1 MEQDQNKQEETIDIK
16 ALILKY
22 TQYWYYFLLSILFFG
37 FIAFLNNRFTVPEYS
52 VSTTLLIR
60 DDNNT
65 QLGAENLIEGLEL
78 FSGKKN
84 LTNEIVILNS
94 YSINE
99 KVIEELGLGLSYFQH
114 GFFQTNE
121 LFENAPFIVQLD
133 STHSQIIETE
143 FEVTIIDENS
153 FNLTVST
160 EDLFPYNL
168 VLEKF
173 DKTVLANI
181 DIDETHQFDKK
192 IVSDYYAFTI
202 SKSLFFKEDEIAN
215 NNKTYSFKLHETDKL
230 AQNLI
235 TSVTI
240 NPINKETSIL
250 KLNIKASNPK
260 KNINILN
267 KLTEI
272 YIRGGLDEKNIMAIN
287 TIYFIDEQLRVI
299 NDSLTFI
306 ENQLEAFRIK
316 NPNLE
321 LVDKEYGTYFQKQKL
336 DNTLSEQSV
345 NIKYYQSLLSYLKN
359 DNNANSIVSP
369 TSMGISN
376 PELNTLINQL
386 LQLYAKKGDLQ
397 LTTTNKN
404 PAYTSVISQI
414 EQLIVQLLKM

>member
-160 EDLFPYNL
+160 EDQFPYNL
-168 VLEKF
+168 ELEKF

-181 DIDETHQFDKK
+181 DVDKTHQFDKK
-192 IVSDYYAFTI
+192 I
-202 SKSLFFKEDEIAN
+202 
-215 NNKTYSFKLHETDKL
+215 
-230 AQNLI
+230 
-235 TSVTI
+235 
-240 NPINKETSIL
+240 
-250 KLNIKASNPK
+250 
-260 KNINILN
+260 
-267 KLTEI
+267 
-272 YIRGGLDEKNIMAIN
+272 
-287 TIYFIDEQLRVI
+287 
-299 NDSLTFI
+299 
-306 ENQLEAFRIK
+306 
-316 NPNLE
+316 
-321 LVDKEYGTYFQKQKL
+321 
-336 DNTLSEQSV
+336 
-345 NIKYYQSLLSYLKN
+345 
-359 DNNANSIVSP
+359 
-369 TSMGISN
+369 
-376 PELNTLINQL
+376 
-386 LQLYAKKGDLQ
+386 
-397 LTTTNKN
+397 
-404 PAYTSVISQI
+404 
-414 EQLIVQLLKM
+414 